1 MKQNIFSLEDK
12 TILVTGAS
20 SGIGRG
26 IAIQCALMGAKVIL
40 NGRNKERLEE
50 TLGMLEGCQHSII
63 VADLSNQDEIEKLV
77 NELPEIQGWVNS
89 AGIPKISPIKR
100 FKFADIQEILNVNTI
115 SSMMLLSLLLKSKKI
130 KRGASVVFISSI
142 SGVCVGTAGD
152 TSYCASKGA
161 VNGFTKGAAIELATQ
176 GIRVNSINPGLI
188 PTSILQ
194 MADSIASDDTIVD
207 KMVEKYPLKRLGKPE
222 DIGNG
227 AVYLLSDASSWI
239 TGQNLIIDGGFSIS

>member
-1 MKQNIFSLEDK
+1 MKKNIFSLEDK

-89 AGIPKISPIKR
+89 AGIPIVSPIKR
-100 FKFADIQEILNVNTI
+100 MKRDDVINILNVNTL
-115 SSMMLLSLLLKSKKI
+115 SSMMLLSHLLKKKKI
-130 KRGASVVFISSI
+130 KRGASVVLISSV
-142 SGVCVGTAGD
+142 SGNYIGTPGD
-152 TSYCASKGA
+152 TAYQASKGA
-161 VNGFTKGAAIELATQ
+161 VCAFAKGAAVELATQ
-176 GIRVNSINPGLI
+176 GIRVNCINPGLV
-188 PTSILQ
+188 PTSIL
-194 MADSIASDDTIVD
+194 DRSNGINGEEHILDIWKD
-207 KMVEKYPLKRLGKPE
+207 KYPLKRLGTPS
-222 DIGNG
+222 DIGSG
-227 AVYLLSDASSWI
+227 AVFLLSDASSWI
-239 TGQNLIIDGGFSIS
+239 TGQNIIIDGGMSIS

>member
-89 AGIPKISPIKR
+89 AGIPIVSPIKR
-100 FKFADIQEILNVNTI
+100 MKRDDVINILNVNTL
-115 SSMMLLSLLLKSKKI
+115 SSMMLLSHLLKKKKI
-130 KRGASVVFISSI
+130 KRGASVVLISSV
-142 SGVCVGTAGD
+142 SGNYIGTPGD
-152 TSYCASKGA
+152 TAYQASKGA
-161 VNGFTKGAAIELATQ
+161 VCAFAKGAAVELATQ
-176 GIRVNSINPGLI
+176 GIRVNCINPGLV
-188 PTSILQ
+188 PTSIL
-194 MADSIASDDTIVD
+194 DRSNGINGEEHILDIWKD
-207 KMVEKYPLKRLGKPE
+207 KYPLKRLGTPS
-222 DIGNG
+222 DIGSG
-227 AVYLLSDASSWI
+227 AVFLLSDASSWI
-239 TGQNLIIDGGFSIS
+239 TGQNIIIDGGMSIS

>member
-63 VADLSNQDEIEKLV
+63 VADLSKQDEIEKLV

-89 AGIPKISPIKR
+89 AGIPIVSPIKR
-100 FKFADIQEILNVNTI
+100 MKRDDVINILNVNTL
-115 SSMMLLSLLLKSKKI
+115 SSMMLLSHLLKKKKI
-130 KRGASVVFISSI
+130 KRGASVVLISSV
-142 SGVCVGTAGD
+142 SGNYIGTPGD
-152 TSYCASKGA
+152 TAYQASKGA
-161 VNGFTKGAAIELATQ
+161 VCAFAKGAAVELATQ
-176 GIRVNSINPGLI
+176 GIRVNCINPGLV
-188 PTSILQ
+188 PTSIL
-194 MADSIASDDTIVD
+194 DRSNGINGEEHILDIWKD
-207 KMVEKYPLKRLGKPE
+207 KYPLKRLGTPS
-222 DIGNG
+222 DIGSG
-227 AVYLLSDASSWI
+227 AVFLLSDASSWI
-239 TGQNLIIDGGFSIS
+239 TGQNIIIDGGMSIS